1 MTLGRP
7 CPVVPLGAGERSSV
21 GGGGGWAQP
30 TRPLPGFARQRACF
44 SGRGRRP
51 RPEKRRRPPGLPG
64 GLPGGGGVW
73 LSKKWLAPLFRGF
86 HSSLAPTAR
95 PGSYA
100 RKPLLRK
107 AFCGFDAHVA
117 KSDYSLRGLRPPNPR
132 GFFDRLKRGPEAK
145 PPAPRFSGR
154 FASSRRPPL
163 RQSFLQRQ
171 KGKGKARPHDLWG
184 LAHETLSGRG
194 TATTPP
200 LGQSPGP
207 RYPGP
212 GGFIR
217 TAAGYNPQADQ
228 HPLVARRSPCAQ
240 HRRGRSTGG
249 D

>member
-1 MTLGRP
+1 MTQGRP

-44 SGRGRRP
+44 SGRGLRP
-51 RPEKRRRPPGLPG
+51 RPEKRRRPRRPAGRAVRGAAAFG
-64 GLPGGGGVW
+64 GRGAARRA
-73 LSKKWLAPLFRGF
+73 APRPAKQKARAEGKASGPALFR
-86 HSSLAPTAR
+86 T
-95 PGSYA
+95 
-100 RKPLLRK
+100 LR
-107 AFCGFDAHVA
+107 VQ
-117 KSDYSLRGLRPPNPR
+117 PP
-132 GFFDRLKRGPEAK
+132 
-145 PPAPRFSGR
+145 
-154 FASSRRPPL
+154 PPL

-194 TATTPP
+194 TATAPP

-217 TAAGYNPQADQ
+217 TAAGYYRKPPAAV
-228 HPLVARRSPCAQ
+228 VARLSPCAQ
-240 HRRGRSTGG
+240 HRRGRSTAVGVAPQG

>member
-21 GGGGGWAQP
+21 GGAAAGGRSPPARCRALPGSGLVFRAGAFGPGPKNAAAPPAYREDCLGAAAFGRRGGGPQG
-30 TRPLPGFARQRACF
+30 RPL
-44 SGRGRRP
+44 
-51 RPEKRRRPPGLPG
+51 GLPN
-64 GLPGGGGVW
+64 
-73 LSKKWLAPLFRGF
+73 K
-86 HSSLAPTAR
+86 
-95 PGSYA
+95 
-100 RKPLLRK
+100 
-107 AFCGFDAHVA
+107 
-117 KSDYSLRGLRPPNPR
+117 
-132 GFFDRLKRGPEAK
+132 KRGPEAK

-200 LGQSPGP
+200 LGQSRCPCPTGS
-207 RYPGP
+207 

-217 TAAGYNPQADQ
+217 SAAGYYRKPPAAV
-228 HPLVARRSPCAQ
+228 VARLSPCAQ
-240 HRRGRSTGG
+240 HRRGRSTAVGVAPQG

>member
-21 GGGGGWAQP
+21 GGRRRVGAAHPPAAGLCPAAG
-30 TRPLPGFARQRACF
+30 LFFGPGPKAPARKTPPP
-44 SGRGRRP
+44 P
-51 RPEKRRRPPGLPG
+51 RPTGRTAWGPRSFRTLRVQPP
-64 GLPGGGGVW
+64 
-73 LSKKWLAPLFRGF
+73 
-86 HSSLAPTAR
+86 
-95 PGSYA
+95 
-100 RKPLLRK
+100 
-107 AFCGFDAHVA
+107 
-117 KSDYSLRGLRPPNPR
+117 
-132 GFFDRLKRGPEAK
+132 
-145 PPAPRFSGR
+145 
-154 FASSRRPPL
+154 PPL

-217 TAAGYNPQADQ
+217 TAAGYNPLTTSPAC
-228 HPLVARRSPCAQ
+228 ARRSPWAQ
-240 HRRGRSTGG
+240 HRG

>member
-44 SGRGRRP
+44 SGRGLRP

-73 LSKKWLAPLFRGF
+73 QARGRPPGPPPRPAKQKARAEGKASGPALFR
-86 HSSLAPTAR
+86 T
-95 PGSYA
+95 
-100 RKPLLRK
+100 LR
-107 AFCGFDAHVA
+107 VQ
-117 KSDYSLRGLRPPNPR
+117 PP
-132 GFFDRLKRGPEAK
+132 
-145 PPAPRFSGR
+145 
-154 FASSRRPPL
+154 PPL

-194 TATTPP
+194 GATTPP

-217 TAAGYNPQADQ
+217 TAAGYYRKPPAAV
-228 HPLVARRSPCAQ
+228 VARLSPCAQ
-240 HRRGRSTGG
+240 HRRGRSTAGG
-249 D
+249 VAPQGA

>member
-21 GGGGGWAQP
+21 GG
-30 TRPLPGFARQRACF
+30 
-44 SGRGRRP
+44 
-51 RPEKRRRPPGLPG
+51 RRRVGAAHPPAAGLCPAAGLFFGPG
-64 GLPGGGGVW
+64 P
-73 LSKKWLAPLFRGF
+73 SAP
-86 HSSLAPTAR
+86 
-95 PGSYA
+95 A
-100 RKPLLRK
+100 RKT
-107 AFCGFDAHVA
+107 
-117 KSDYSLRGLRPPNPR
+117 PPP
-132 GFFDRLKRGPEAK
+132 
-145 PPAPRFSGR
+145 PPAYREDCPGPARSGR

-184 LAHETLSGRG
+184 LAHETLSGKG

-217 TAAGYNPQADQ
+217 TAAGYYRKPPAAV
-228 HPLVARRSPCAQ
+228 VARLSPCAQ
-240 HRRGRSTGG
+240 HRRGRSTAVGVAPQG

>member
-44 SGRGRRP
+44 SAPARKTPPPP
-51 RPEKRRRPPGLPG
+51 RPTGRTAWGPRSFRTLRVQPP
-64 GLPGGGGVW
+64 
-73 LSKKWLAPLFRGF
+73 
-86 HSSLAPTAR
+86 
-95 PGSYA
+95 
-100 RKPLLRK
+100 
-107 AFCGFDAHVA
+107 
-117 KSDYSLRGLRPPNPR
+117 
-132 GFFDRLKRGPEAK
+132 
-145 PPAPRFSGR
+145 
-154 FASSRRPPL
+154 PPL

-194 TATTPP
+194 TATAPP

-217 TAAGYNPQADQ
+217 TAAGYYRKPPAAV
-228 HPLVARRSPCAQ
+228 VARLSPCAQ
-240 HRRGRSTGG
+240 HRRARSTAVGVAPPWA
-249 D
+249 

>member
-44 SGRGRRP
+44 SGRGLRP

-64 GLPGGGGVW
+64 GLPG
-73 LSKKWLAPLFRGF
+73 LRSFR
-86 HSSLAPTAR
+86 T
-95 PGSYA
+95 
-100 RKPLLRK
+100 LR
-107 AFCGFDAHVA
+107 VQ
-117 KSDYSLRGLRPPNPR
+117 PP
-132 GFFDRLKRGPEAK
+132 
-145 PPAPRFSGR
+145 
-154 FASSRRPPL
+154 PPL

-171 KGKGKARPHDLWG
+171 KGNGKARPHDLWG

-194 TATTPP
+194 TATAPP

-207 RYPGP
+207 RARGP

-217 TAAGYNPQADQ
+217 TAAGYYRKPPAAV
-228 HPLVARRSPCAQ
+228 VARLSPCAQ
-240 HRRGRSTGG
+240 HRRGRSTAGG
-249 D
+249 VAPQGD

>member
-44 SGRGRRP
+44 SGRGLRP
-51 RPEKRRRPPGLPG
+51 RPEKRRRPRRPAGRTAWGRRRLAGEGAAPRAAPSPPNKRAGPGAKGPGLR
-64 GLPGGGGVW
+64 
-73 LSKKWLAPLFRGF
+73 SFR
-86 HSSLAPTAR
+86 T
-95 PGSYA
+95 
-100 RKPLLRK
+100 LR
-107 AFCGFDAHVA
+107 VQ
-117 KSDYSLRGLRPPNPR
+117 PP
-132 GFFDRLKRGPEAK
+132 
-145 PPAPRFSGR
+145 
-154 FASSRRPPL
+154 PPL

-207 RYPGP
+207 RARGP

-217 TAAGYNPQADQ
+217 TAAGYYRKPPAAV
-228 HPLVARRSPCAQ
+228 VARLSPCAQ
-240 HRRGRSTGG
+240 HRRGRSTAVGVAPQG

>member
-44 SGRGRRP
+44 SGRGLRP
-51 RPEKRRRPPGLPG
+51 RPEKRRRPPRPTGRTAWGPR
-64 GLPGGGGVW
+64 
-73 LSKKWLAPLFRGF
+73 SFR
-86 HSSLAPTAR
+86 T
-95 PGSYA
+95 
-100 RKPLLRK
+100 LR
-107 AFCGFDAHVA
+107 VQ
-117 KSDYSLRGLRPPNPR
+117 PP
-132 GFFDRLKRGPEAK
+132 
-145 PPAPRFSGR
+145 
-154 FASSRRPPL
+154 PPL

-217 TAAGYNPQADQ
+217 TAAGYNPLTTSPAC
-228 HPLVARRSPCAQ
+228 ARRSPWAQ
-240 HRRGRSTGG
+240 HRG